1 MPRLHQTF
9 SNNHPLICVVVGTSK
24 ESNELWSTFAHGLE
38 ARMQIPKSN
47 ASIAG
52 WVACNN
58 EIVNIPDVSKAR
70 RNFWWEKKYGVRGV
84 SCFFC
89 IITDILFVYI
99 LYIYV

>member
-9 SNNHPLICVVVGTSK
+9 LNNHPLICVVVGTSK

-70 RNFWWEKKYGVRGV
+70 RDSVKIEYGVRGV
-84 SCFFC
+84 SCC
-89 IITDILFVYI
+89 LQNY
-99 LYIYV
+99 

>member
-1 MPRLHQTF
+1 MG
-9 SNNHPLICVVVGTSK
+9 V
-24 ESNELWSTFAHGLE
+24 E

-70 RNFWWEKKYGVRGV
+70 RDSVGVEYGVRGV
-84 SCFFC
+84 SFFC
-89 IITDILFVYI
+89 ILIFLLI
-99 LYIYV
+99 LYIPTHRCCFLDMYFFTVYLYTNEMILYCFY